1 MVVAEAEAVDGGVD
15 VNLPLL
21 TSVNGGMDVN
31 LPLPTY
37 IVPLGTS
44 LVNNKQM
51 LVILPLW
58 FGGIFD
64 VDLGVRTLELQFISL
79 IYFME
84 TVVSLELDLNI
95 LKFVI

>member
-1 MVVAEAEAVDGGVD
+1 MVVVEAEAVDGGV
-15 VNLPLL
+15 
-21 TSVNGGMDVN
+21 DVN

-64 VDLGVRTLELQFISL
+64 VGLGVNTLELQFISL
-79 IYFME
+79 ISFME